1 MPLLSG
7 APLRAYIGA
16 AALCCL
22 TSVSAAAD
30 YDLTCK
36 SAADAAADLAAHRV
50 VSQALVTDY
59 SERIDRLNPDIHAC
73 SARPATEPPRG

>member
-73 SARPATEPPRG
+73 STEPPRG